1 MKLPELGIVL
11 YRSSEAA
18 WLRQSAAMVEHR
30 DPERARIWRWLAAE
44 LDAKERHDATA
55 AYRDGGQRSR
65 SAGSGDRGE
74 RARP

>member
-30 DPERARIWRWLAAE
+30 DPERARIWLWLAAE
-44 LDAKERHDATA
+44 LDAKERQDATLH
-55 AYRDGGQRSR
+55 RDGGQRSR
-65 SAGSGDRGE
+65 SARSGDHSE